1 MGFSNKVRFYENG
14 MEFIGRICDENDGIF
29 TVITTG
35 QYGKLWFLPADRLEK
50 LPEIRQGVV
59 MDF

>member
-1 MGFSNKVRFYENG
+1 MSFSNKVRFYENG
-14 MEFIGRICDENDGIF
+14 IEYIGRICDINDDIF

-35 QYGKLWFLPADRLEK
+35 KGGKLWYLTEDRLEK
-50 LPEIRQGVV
+50 LPEIRQGIV